1 MNGGTKTTVSL
12 TALVALAVGVWQ
24 LWPAVDGIFFTEA
37 EGADL
42 ADINRRQ
49 FYLNRRDIAELNLKH
64 ATDEIERAKYQAMVD
79 YYDAK
84 VARMNEGDEP

>member
-1 MNGGTKTTVSL
+1 MKRATIL
-12 TALVALAVGVWQ
+12 TSVAGACTLAAALWT
-24 LWPAVDGIFFTEA
+24 LWPAFDGIFFTEA

-64 ATDEIERAKYQAMVD
+64 AVDEIEAAKFQAMVD
-79 YYDAK
+79 YYEAK
-84 VARMNEGDEP
+84 VARMNEGDDP